1 MIGKK
6 QGRAGAHRRN
16 AEATRSGILASA
28 RQAFARAG
36 YDGVGVR
43 EIAQGAGVTAMM
55 VNRYFGSKERL
66 FREVVAEAIAAP
78 SILTRENIASPTLG
92 RDIAAALVERT
103 ETGAIP
109 LDGFLIMLNS
119 LSNKRAAKIERA
131 LIEAHHQKAIAVA
144 LSGELAPQRAA
155 LVLSLI
161 AGFQV
166 MRQMIGLPALA
177 EADPKTLVRILQ
189 PVLQQL
195 VEGNQ
200 TRGTKPPPS
209 RES

>member
-1 MIGKK
+1 MMIRKK
-6 QGRAGAHRRN
+6 IRTKAGARRRN
-16 AEATRSGILASA
+16 ATATREAILASA

-66 FREVVAEAIAAP
+66 FAEVVAQTIATP

-92 RDIAAALVERT
+92 RDIAAALVEQT
-103 ETGAIP
+103 DTGAIP
-109 LDGFLIMLNS
+109 LDGFLIMLHS
-119 LSNKRAAKIERA
+119 LSNKRAAHIERA
-131 LIEAHHQKAIAVA
+131 MIEAHHEKAMTAA
-144 LSGELAPQRAA
+144 LTGELAPQRAA

-166 MRQMIGLPALA
+166 MRQMIGLSALA
-177 EADPKTLVRILQ
+177 EAEPKALVKLLA
-189 PVLQQL
+189 PVFQQL
-195 VEGNQ
+195 VEGK
-200 TRGTKPPPS
+200 RK
-209 RES
+209 